1 MERPSLLSRVL
12 STVVLSSFACL
23 LLSQP
28 FLAMAAAD
36 GPTIRDKA
44 GVAGYPAVMITEN
57 LPERINA
64 VYENIRWELLG
75 AGTMAFMNAMQTF
88 FGQLAYDAADYIAS
102 GGKGQSALYYDKGF
116 EGYMKDVAGSA
127 AGEFIGSLSEASF
140 FRTIGFDLCR
150 PPDPRTLLRIQLS
163 LGGFLGAGV
172 TQTAQRPQAR
182 CEFNDIIRNYD
193 QVYQTLSNK
202 EIISSVE
209 ANINTNSNDLGVS
222 FLIFNRAANFVT
234 SRQSNAEKDRKEGN
248 GFQAL
253 RDMISG
259 RVKTPAETIREEANQ
274 VLVKDPKASQEQVNS
289 FIIEQAYN
297 LGPQRLAVYT
307 ASVFLNTLASKLLK
321 RVFEQGIDIGS
332 LFKMRKMNFAQNPD
346 ELLER
351 SREDARKANIS
362 LRTPNLFQDQAF
374 DVLADMQACPENR
387 GTWNCV
393 VDEGLAQALR
403 TEGDAG
409 ASTIQE
415 ALDRD
420 YLHADWRL
428 MPSTNL
434 REEQDPLCYT
444 YAYCSGNLRKL
455 RLMRILPVG
464 FEFAA
469 DSKENIDRC
478 NSERGCITLGEVIKN
493 FGRCNDRGERDEAHP
508 WCRLIDPNWALTIM
522 PQRCALSGFSD
533 TMLSNKLS
541 QRREE
546 CQDIQTCL
554 RRNDK
559 GECVGGYGYCVA
571 EKTAYRFG
579 AQECSQKFSSCRT
592 YETRLGS
599 QISYL
604 RNSLD
609 FATCSEDTVG
619 CMWYST
625 ARNTSGGAEEWIGT
639 VENGERVY
647 FDASME
653 TCSAEQDGCTSVLAV
668 PPETSALNL
677 VANSSF
683 ERSNEGSMVLENWSP
698 LTGDPSGYIRPTVDI
713 GEPAVDGT
721 NVAHFAG
728 PFRSGYRQVL
738 DIAPGRTMVLSG
750 FVRQWKPNGGSEKL
764 SIELIQYPSRVAAEA
779 RSGALSATATR
790 QDYRSRE
797 CGVTTEGGVGP
808 NAEPFYSTTDWA
820 RVQCAFVTNQSARA
834 GEIVIRGG
842 NMLVDDVML
851 EEGSVATAYIDG
863 INGQLTQLY
872 HKIAPDEFGCT
883 GADTDHPSCARY
895 AKVCKQSEANCDG
908 YTDLSSNMPEVAA
921 QLERGD
927 LCPSACVGYAEY
939 RKLASQFDLV
949 RSTTVAQNDASE
961 PVADYFIPATAEKCT
976 QEAVGCEQFTV
987 VDSAEQGGES
997 TAAFSS
1003 LRFCELPGNDTDTY
1017 FTWEGSDTVGYQL
1030 RTWALKKRT
1039 AEKPGIT
1046 PPEGIAIGV
1055 NAGPRI
1061 IVKSSGDLFSQKDPA
1076 NCTEMSWRMGGDP
1089 DCRQF
1094 YNAGGAVFY
1103 RYYSQ
1108 TVLSTNDCRQLRLA
1122 ATNRD
1127 DCEKTGGVYNETAN
1141 TCTYSAY
1148 TPESRACQASFA
1160 GCRAYAGAEAG
1171 NVREIFRANGQA
1183 SSGVVQDTT
1192 TSSESLVVG
1201 DTSYRYDVRSR
1212 AATSPSITVPT
1223 TVSGLYRISFWMK
1236 ATAPVV
1242 VGLTTVQI
1250 AEGDDHVV
1258 GTTNVSGE
1266 WKRVTLGLFS
1276 GEVGDRTRIEFR
1288 TVAGSAAATV
1298 FIDEIIVQQLRDVV
1312 FVKRGTWNTPAQC
1325 DQTIYEVPE
1334 PQAMLGCKQYQNRSG
1349 QSVSVRG
1356 FTRLCR
1362 PAAIGCREFID
1373 TRNSSEP
1380 YQKVTR
1386 LTDVAGPSLTVSPA
1400 DRYIYLVDDPER
1412 RCDAEGAM
1420 CKALGKPVFS
1430 KDRRTVER
1438 FETVYIKDDVRKY
1451 SEGLC
1456 KPSELFCE
1464 EYTTAVGREYFK
1476 DPQTHLCEYRERV
1489 NVAGVTGVLDGVY
1502 NGWFIK
1508 GESTPCYPEALAS
1521 GQEFLLLKTGDRSPG
1536 EGYKGWG
1543 GACPVEESECT
1554 EFKDPNDKS
1563 GGSVTGR
1570 SYYFI
1575 NDDRIDRRSCN
1586 NTVDPS
1592 RGCVL
1597 VRDMSSSVLRYS
1609 LEATLQAYSSN
1620 RLEPIAPVNCEES
1633 PNSPGCP
1640 RGRCVGTRVRMDR
1653 GTRVRMDRVSP
1664 GGLVQIARSEIQ
1676 ETETRSSYAGGQ
1688 CGAVNDCEAD
1698 AAPQRSVEVVSYLT
1712 AVGAESLPAWETR
1725 VEGLNCEV
1733 TLPGGGR
1740 TSVNDANMVVKVRMD
1755 RDCAQWLG
1763 CSSGETVYDPA
1774 TNRYREICTQ
1784 TALCDKASA
1793 QGGSTSFCAN
1803 YVNRVGTSTEPVLVA
1818 GGYFDAHAYT
1828 ARPVGIGGRD
1838 YSGYAIPN
1846 AFQVSDAKSSE
1857 VADHIHALFP
1867 QRQFDGLQTRRF
1879 TIPVR
1884 LPPLITE
1891 GTIRHRLPPT
1901 RLNQAELLPL
1911 NDPAYA
1917 NFPANSTVA
1926 LCRHRGTGQIGYY
1939 LVNEAIQQSNA
1950 VNCYFGFRGGA
1961 EAFNFRQLA
1970 DQLSS
1975 TAPSDQNVT
1984 VDEAYPRALCRAY
1997 PEADAPFPTTV
2008 VESWDHLLNPPK
2020 PKQLQS
2026 GYENVNAC
2034 AYGEDCSCSYK
2045 RVTYPGR
2052 TAPLFFGAYSQA
2064 VPPGICI
2071 GGPRDGESCV
2081 PSVIFDVGG
2090 ASSTAA
2096 QAAASANLG
2105 CGPAA
2110 AGGRCAAFETAEIV
2124 RGVQGVCLEYDTS
2137 RPRGKLGDQRYPC
2150 LTWSPAPI
2158 IGGTNDP
2165 YRYVDTAGYFPPQNS
2180 GQYYCASPAK
2190 FPKSVDIL
2198 PDHFTGLPHRIMRP
2212 GENSN
2217 FPKGGLAFDDDLV
2230 SDASELGSTGDKEGA
2245 YFNGQKPTG
2254 SLAANQCEET
2264 DDYQDNGVT
2273 GLINDLDKDDR
2284 AIRLVATG
2292 RGPQESYTETFY
2304 AVDQPTMNRLG
2315 IGTDSNVSFFEI
2327 KPFENPNGNGRLA
2340 CGYNEDWVDGVH
2352 VSEYDELSQ
2361 TGPADRQWRQ
2371 GFFAEQ
2377 DLQTLLTR
2385 GSERI
2390 LTRRPSD
2397 TSALR
2402 MPCYSNRANNC
2413 VFKYWEGG
2421 YRASDKS
2428 QKFIYFTDQDGGASA
2443 VDFDQVL
2450 TPLTQEC
2457 TADKPYYA
2465 IRAVFES
2472 DQTPADRSVRVP
2484 VQNVRGP
2491 WKFIGFWVSACGGR
2505 ASSDNHFMYMYV
2517 RAMNAD
2523 VCREL
2528 VEVRS
2533 VKTNQDAAFTDR
2545 VWRESK
2551 YSVPLLNI
2559 SYGQTFAPYS
2569 SALNIGPAGTEPLF
2583 QVPGLMAGVSSA
2595 KTGSFL
2601 ASGYSTY
2608 SDVGGLGTPS
2618 QKYAYLSNL
2627 FARIYRVYRYSD
2639 ETVTINDRTCVDG
2652 AKKGRKCAP
2661 DDPNTISG
2669 PSVDCGRPTPMG
2681 NVAACDTSVVPQN
2694 TYVCNTLTGI
2704 NAGTMVSMNSNNTV
2718 QNELVAVQAC
2728 IGAPDLRSSTPRKL
2742 LGDCQLQPGWER
2754 ASEGVAYRRG
2764 AGTNPVSRRDAA
2776 VLGAFRCSAGSVE
2789 LSARTT
2795 SEDPVTHLRETGPI
2809 YCTGEAENTIECP
2822 IRVYGYCRGAT
2833 DTSLGRCR
2841 DVAWIDEQGSHT
2853 VSETSIPCLTDKQ
2866 CSYTEE
2872 NFWKINFSL
2881 QARDN
2886 TWRVSEETQDPSDPA
2901 RQTPYVDGRLGF
2913 VRSSVADIRLPS
2925 CKEEAEANESSD
2937 PNYACTLAFP
2947 QGSMIDRS
2955 RGSGITSDHHSNY
2968 FTPIILG
2975 SVHRSDVLAAYG
2987 RTVLSSPGAGD
2998 LSSEISNHSAMWQG
3012 RKVFPG
3018 FGASRYTTISLHRA
3032 DELTVAYYPSA
3043 TPVFNGRPANYGEP
3057 NGAGDV
3063 YNGTNL
3069 RGSALRLV
3077 DVGVCRSDSARP
3089 GATCTVPRAGQTQT
3103 LGSTTW
3109 TEDWNS
3115 CLTPNGSQPTGP
3127 VTYECAPVASGGVP
3141 ASRCRLAGDQNTE
3154 LTATEY
3160 QVMRNISPENRNE
3173 NNDNNSCTVIA
3184 GYQPDSRLCPDPQ
3197 REFCGLLAY
3206 DMRREGRNA
3215 ATFAAATP
3223 LPTDVTLGHYTPS
3236 YLGSGQPDAN
3246 FRYASYYTPRPPR
3259 IAAPPSSC
3267 PSGMSCGVQD
3277 LDRFS
3282 FNGVTEGVLNVVG
3295 GQQRSTIKFYG
3306 WAAHEQMAI
3315 RRLSVDWGDGTVE
3328 RFDDIRMKNHKPFCG
3343 VQKECYAPGSGF
3355 TGLTC
3360 QSDTDCPLSAQACR
3374 PMGSCKNKPNV
3385 VCTQE
3390 RDCQGDGSKDTCQI
3404 RTFFGNS
3411 DDACQPTPFEFSHAY
3426 ACPANAVETFP
3437 DCRGQNFTNLDRSIA
3452 NMIVPSGITA
3462 PSGDRDGTCFYGNDD
3477 SLVLGLMNSNRPA
3490 CRRVEDCTAAANAV
3504 GGSGLRQVFCGPPS
3518 YSTPPI
3524 LDPTTARCSG
3534 DTTRFCAVNADCA
3547 AGDRCIAGGIA
3558 PPGGC
3563 WDRVASA
3570 CRFTPR
3576 VFLQDNWGWCTGECR
3591 SAVTGNQTV
3600 DAATS
3605 RIRHPYGGCY
3615 TPIPEGGTALDAVR
3629 PNTQEVVTPDAPSEL
3644 LQRVVRENQGVECT
3658 LDGATGSLTNSGGRV
3673 TSSDLR
3679 RNYRPWVVFP
3689 GSLQLR
3695 PR

>member
-28 FLAMAAAD
+28 FLAIAAVD

-44 GVAGYPAVMITEN
+44 GVGGYPAVMITDN

-193 QVYQTLSNK
+193 QVYQTLSNE

-274 VLVKDPKASQEQVNS
+274 VLVKDPKASQEQVNA

-362 LRTPNLFQDQAF
+362 LRTPNLFQDRAF

-434 REEQDPLCYT
+434 REEQDPLCHT

-599 QISYL
+599 QVSYL
-604 RNSLD
+604 RNSLN

-619 CMWYST
+619 CMWYAT

-639 VENGERVY
+639 VESGERVY

-668 PPETSALNL
+668 PPQTSALNL

-683 ERSNEGSMVLENWSP
+683 ERTREGSMVLEDWSP
-698 LTGDPSGYIRPTVDI
+698 LTGDSSGYIRPTVDI

-779 RSGALSATATR
+779 RSGALSERATA

-820 RVQCAFVTNQSARA
+820 RVQCAFATNQSARA

-863 INGQLTQLY
+863 INGELTRLY

-949 RSTTVAQNDASE
+949 RSTTLTQNDASE

-997 TAAFSS
+997 TATFSS

-1017 FTWEGSDTVGYQL
+1017 FTWEGSDTAGYQL

-1039 AEKPGIT
+1039 AEKPGMT
-1046 PPEGIAIGV
+1046 PPEGAAIGV

-1108 TVLSTNDCRQLRLA
+1108 TVLSTNDCRQLRLS

-1127 DCEKTGGVYNETAN
+1127 DCEKTGGVYNEIAN

-1171 NVREIFRANGQA
+1171 NLREIFRANGQA
-1183 SSGVVQDTT
+1183 SSGVVQETT

-1212 AATSPSITVPT
+1212 ATTSPSITVPT

-1242 VGLTTVQI
+1242 VGLTTVQL
-1250 AEGDDHVV
+1250 AEGDDHGI

-1266 WKRVTLGLFS
+1266 WKRVTFGLFT

-1288 TVAGSAAATV
+1288 TMAGSAAATV
-1298 FIDEIIVQQLRDVV
+1298 FIDEIVVQQLRDVV

-1464 EYTTAVGREYFK
+1464 EFTTAVGREYFK

-1609 LEATLQAYSSN
+1609 LDATLQAYSNN
-1620 RLEPIAPVNCEES
+1620 RLEPIAPVNCEEN

-1640 RGRCVGTRVRMDR
+1640 RGRCV

-1676 ETETRSSYAGGQ
+1676 ETETRSSYVGGQ

-1712 AVGAESLPAWETR
+1712 AIGAESLPAWETR

-1793 QGGSTSFCAN
+1793 QGGATSFCAN
-1803 YVNRVGTSTEPVLVA
+1803 YVNRISTSTEPVLVA
-1818 GGYFDAHAYT
+1818 GGYFDANAYT
-1828 ARPVGIGGRD
+1828 ARPVGMGGRD

-1857 VADHIHALFP
+1857 VTDHIHALFP

-1917 NFPANSTVA
+1917 NFPANQTVK

-1939 LVNEAIQQSNA
+1939 SVEEAIQQSNA
-1950 VNCYFGFRGGA
+1950 TNCYFGFRGGA

-2105 CGPAA
+2105 CGPAT

-2158 IGGTNDP
+2158 IGGSNDP

-2190 FPKSVDIL
+2190 FPKSVDIH
-2198 PDHFTGLPHRIMRP
+2198 PEHFTGLPQGIMAPRS
-2212 GENSN
+2212 NSD
-2217 FPKGGLAFDDDLV
+2217 FPKGGLSFDDDLV
-2230 SDASELGSTGDKEGA
+2230 SDASEIGSTGDKQGA
-2245 YFNGQKPTG
+2245 YFSGQKPTG

-2264 DDYQDNGVT
+2264 DDYQDNGIT
-2273 GLINDLDKDDR
+2273 GLINDLDKDER

-2292 RGPQESYTETFY
+2292 RSPQQSYTETFY

-2385 GSERI
+2385 GSEEI
-2390 LTRRPSD
+2390 LKRGPRD
-2397 TSALR
+2397 TNALR
-2402 MPCYSNRANNC
+2402 MPCYTDRANNC

-2428 QKFIYFTDQDGGASA
+2428 QKFLYFTDQGGGPRASS
-2443 VDFDQVL
+2443 FDQVL
-2450 TPLTQEC
+2450 TPFFQEC
-2457 TADKPYYA
+2457 SSDKPYYA

-2472 DQTPADRSVRVP
+2472 DQTPADRSAQVP
-2484 VQNVRGP
+2484 VQSVRGP

-2569 SALNIGPAGTEPLF
+2569 SALNTGPAGTEPLF
-2583 QVPGLMAGVSSA
+2583 QVPGLMAGVSAA

-2608 SDVGGLGTPS
+2608 SGAPGLGTPA
-2618 QKYAYLSNL
+2618 QKYAYVSNL
-2627 FARIYRVYRYSD
+2627 FARIYKVYRFAD
-2639 ETVTINDRTCVDG
+2639 TTITVNDKTCVQG
-2652 AKKGRKCAP
+2652 PYAGRKCEP
-2661 DDPNTISG
+2661 DLVDGRVPESG
-2669 PSVDCGRPTPMG
+2669 PSTGCGLPVGRG
-2681 NVAACDTSVVPQN
+2681 IEQCDTDTLPPNSF
-2694 TYVCNTLTGI
+2694 VCDAQTGI
-2704 NAGTMVSMNSNNTV
+2704 NAGTIYPRNPANYTERRQWCVGAPNLLANSN
-2718 QNELVAVQAC
+2718 E
-2728 IGAPDLRSSTPRKL
+2728 KL
-2742 LGDCQLQPGWER
+2742 LGDCVAQSGW
-2754 ASEGVAYRRG
+2754 RRG
-2764 AGTNPVSRRDAA
+2764 SNNLYLGPGDRGDEGTFTQRQAA
-2776 VLGAFRCSAGSVE
+2776 VAGAFRCSDGSIPITRSQRWVAPGE
-2789 LSARTT
+2789 T
-2795 SEDPVTHLRETGPI
+2795 DPDIGRPL
-2809 YCTGEAENTIECP
+2809 YCTHEATDSLECP
-2822 IRVYGYCRGAT
+2822 IRVTGRCVGAT
-2833 DTSLGRCR
+2833 PSTLGHCTNITWTENGVTR
-2841 DVAWIDEQGSHT
+2841 T
-2853 VSETSIPCLTDKQ
+2853 VPEAPIACLVDQ
-2866 CSYTEE
+2866 HCSYTEDHFWSE
-2872 NFWKINFSL
+2872 NG
-2881 QARDN
+2881 
-2886 TWRVSEETQDPSDPA
+2886 SEDPNSQGWLSDEQTFDPTDPS
-2901 RQTPYVDGRLGF
+2901 RSVPYVDGRLGF
-2913 VRSSVADIRLPS
+2913 VRVNRAILRLPS
-2925 CKEEAEANESSD
+2925 CPSGTACNMAVTPD
-2937 PNYACTLAFP
+2937 PDRRRDSFFGSHLGVRDPYIVDGKHEWSLFP
-2947 QGSMIDRS
+2947 GVGPVRS
-2955 RGSGITSDHHSNY
+2955 TYLHMSTQDIASIRISYGAIPIN
-2968 FTPIILG
+2968 TPYNTI
-2975 SVHRSDVLAAYG
+2975 RDNDPLAAIRVG
-2987 RTVLSSPGAGD
+2987 QCSTESRRSGSACVVNAGGPAGP
-2998 LSSEISNHSAMWQG
+2998 LWESMYSCSVEA
-3012 RKVFPG
+3012 
-3018 FGASRYTTISLHRA
+3018 L
-3032 DELTVAYYPSA
+3032 ELT
-3043 TPVFNGRPANYGEP
+3043 
-3057 NGAGDV
+3057 
-3063 YNGTNL
+3063 TN
-3069 RGSALRLV
+3069 V
-3077 DVGVCRSDSARP
+3077 
-3089 GATCTVPRAGQTQT
+3089 
-3103 LGSTTW
+3103 
-3109 TEDWNS
+3109 TEY
-3115 CLTPNGSQPTGP
+3115 Q
-3127 VTYECAPVASGGVP
+3127 CAPVADARGVP
-3141 ASRCRLAGDQNTE
+3141 ADRCLLPGAPPGESDQDYKRRKNIADGDYNQNT
-3154 LTATEY
+3154 
-3160 QVMRNISPENRNE
+3160 
-3173 NNDNNSCTVIA
+3173 DNNSCTMIA
-3184 GYQPDSRLCPDPQ
+3184 GYQPDPRLCPNPSS
-3197 REFCGLLAY
+3197 EFCGLIAY
-3206 DMRREGRNA
+3206 DLRSSGRDA
-3215 ATFAAATP
+3215 ATFDATRKM

-3236 YLGSGQPDAN
+3236 YLGSGQPEAN
-3246 FRYASYYTPRPPR
+3246 FRYVSYYTPRPPR

-3343 VQKECYAPGSGF
+3343 VQKECYAPGAGF

-3452 NMIVPSGITA
+3452 NMIVPSGVTA

-3629 PNTQEVVTPDAPSEL
+3629 LNTQTVVTSDPSSEL
-3644 LQRVVRENQGVECT
+3644 LQRVMGENQGVECT